1 MHAGEAAID
10 KRGSTAAATESYGF
24 YARAHRVRQT
34 TRTQLQP
41 SCCAA
46 FGLAINMDSLN
57 NVALRPWP
65 APKKEELTQD
75 DLLFKIEQLASER
88 GHLRNITEQSL
99 QADIDAGKHAP
110 DDSVGGA
117 KDEKKEQEVP
127 SRQEQL
133 EKVFKAGQEMYSHL
147 E

>member
-1 MHAGEAAID
+1 
-10 KRGSTAAATESYGF
+10 
-24 YARAHRVRQT
+24 
-34 TRTQLQP
+34 
-41 SCCAA
+41 
-46 FGLAINMDSLN
+46 MDSLN

>member
-1 MHAGEAAID
+1 
-10 KRGSTAAATESYGF
+10 
-24 YARAHRVRQT
+24 
-34 TRTQLQP
+34 
-41 SCCAA
+41 
-46 FGLAINMDSLN
+46 MDPLN

-99 QADIDAGKHAP
+99 QEDIDAGKDIP
-110 DDSVGGA
+110 DDAAEGA
-117 KDEKKEQEVP
+117 HKEKKENEAP

-147 E
+147 EYV